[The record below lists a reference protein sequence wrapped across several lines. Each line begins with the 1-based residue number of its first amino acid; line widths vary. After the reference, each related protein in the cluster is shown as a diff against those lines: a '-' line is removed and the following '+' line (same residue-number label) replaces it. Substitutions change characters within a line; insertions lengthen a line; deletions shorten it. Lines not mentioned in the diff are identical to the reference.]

1 MVSPDEALPARANV
15 RIPEIISQFYS
26 LVHPTFTVSQ
36 VGRLRCSKVG
46 SKAFLSAE
54 LVSAGCNTCDHMLFN
69 NSQSDSVCKVY
80 EAAICDDPWSA
91 EAGNDNLHNDLSAF
105 SVLGRSKEIYSR

>member
-46 SKAFLSAE
+46 SKAF
-54 LVSAGCNTCDHMLFN
+54 FN